1 MRVTTVHRFPFPVR
15 AGVPINP
22 PGAATPHG
30 GAHDQMPRRSDGPP
44 LETSCRSSARTQD
57 VVFGQ
62 VAAPVESRMDHGTSD
77 RDALYQRIHTYIEQN
92 LGDETL
98 GVASLRSMFRLSR
111 ATLYVL
117 FENEGGVVRHIRK
130 CRLQAAC
137 HYLQHHPE
145 CSLTWLLYELG
156 FTNER
161 QFQRAFH
168 ACFGVS
174 PARWRRQ

>member
-1 MRVTTVHRFPFPVR
+1 MRTTVHPFPVPPVPT
-15 AGVPINP
+15 GVPKPYDATSGYRPSTSANP
-22 PGAATPHG
+22 ASKISQRPRAASP
-30 GAHDQMPRRSDGPP
+30 
-44 LETSCRSSARTQD
+44 D
-57 VVFGQ
+57 VVFGR
-62 VAAPVESRMDHGTSD
+62 VSLPIESRPDPSASD
-77 RDALYQRIHTYIEQN
+77 RDALYGRIHAYIEQN

-98 GVASLRSMFRLSR
+98 GVASLQTMFRLSR

-117 FENEGGVVRHIRK
+117 FENEGGVVRHIRE
-130 CRLQAAC
+130 CRLRAAC
-137 HYLQHHPE
+137 HYLRQHPE

-168 ACFGVS
+168 ARFGLS